1 MTTETLQRAIHRR
14 PFVPFTLRLA
24 DGHQLPVNHP
34 DFIMH
39 PPGART
45 AVVWV
50 PDQSYYEIID
60 LLLVVGLVVEQEA
73 VPGSA

>member
-1 MTTETLQRAIHRR
+1 MTTETLQRAIHKV
-14 PFVPFTLRLA
+14 PFEPFTLCLA
-24 DGHQLPVNHP
+24 DGQRLEVKHP

-50 PDQSYYEIID
+50 PDQSYYEMID
-60 LLLVVGLVVEQEA
+60 LLLVVGLKVEETA
-73 VPGSA
+73 IAKP